1 MNNREAER
9 MVLDKKAVEVA
20 RKKILFA
27 LVVGLIVPILTV
39 ISMYCGYSFGKGLG
53 EPFDA
58 LLALL
63 GAFGGFAVA
72 AAIAWRIIMRM

>member
-9 MVLDKKAVEVA
+9 MGTDKKAVEVA

-27 LVVGLIVPILTV
+27 LAVGLIVPILTV
-39 ISMYCGYSFGKGLG
+39 ISMYYGYAFGKGLG
-53 EPFDA
+53 KPFDA

-63 GAFGGFAVA
+63 GAFGGFAVG
-72 AAIAWRIIMRM
+72 AAIVWKIIIRM